1 MKVILSGLHAD
12 ACESAIIDS
21 FTPYF
26 HITQV
31 DMIREGSPDSPWA
44 VLHIADS
51 YEHAWAACN
60 SLRGVCHR
68 GKRLSVYIPTHQP
81 DIYHEFEPHERLDIA

>member
-12 ACESAIIDS
+12 ACESAIIES
-21 FTPYF
+21 FAPYF
-26 HITQV
+26 HIKQV

-51 YEHAWAACN
+51 YERACN
-60 SLRGVCHR
+60 SLRGVFHR
-68 GKRLSVYIPTHQP
+68 GKRLSVYIPLHQT
-81 DIYHEFEPHERLDIA
+81 DIYHEFEPHERLDIS